1 MIHQGQRE
9 GAPLGQI
16 EKFPSLCLAAD
27 GSLIGM
33 TMLVMDDLHKFD
45 DPGGQG
51 RFDFDGGHHGIG
63 NQNADSRRFNLF

>member
-1 MIHQGQRE
+1 
-9 GAPLGQI
+9 
-16 EKFPSLCLAAD
+16 
-27 GSLIGM
+27 
-33 TMLVMDDLHKFD
+33 MLVMDDLHKFD